1 MFCGGISEESFEG
14 DKVRRVR
21 RVRRLPVAISTLL
34 RLPLFGAESFRFSV
48 IFWGSNA

>member
-1 MFCGGISEESFEG
+1 VFCGGISEESFEG

-21 RVRRLPVAISTLL
+21 RLPVAISTLL
-34 RLPLFGAESFRFSV
+34 RLPLLGAESFRFSV